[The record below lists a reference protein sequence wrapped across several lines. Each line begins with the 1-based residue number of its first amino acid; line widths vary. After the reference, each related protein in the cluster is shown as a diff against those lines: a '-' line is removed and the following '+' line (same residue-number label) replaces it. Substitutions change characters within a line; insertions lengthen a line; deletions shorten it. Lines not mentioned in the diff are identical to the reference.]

1 MIEPLKIKGNAALAT
16 RALRLILLRECK
28 GICEICHK
36 PLKERFEVHH
46 RDGCGANWHRDNLIT
61 PPLPSNTYRCY

>member
-16 RALRLILLRECK
+16 RALRECK

-36 PLKERFEVHH
+36 PLKFTTEM
-46 RDGCGANWHRDNLIT
+46 DAD
-61 PPLPSNTYRCY
+61 